1 VLTTPVVNIEMEP
14 SVGNSELRLL
24 RFIAERGPLTV
35 RSAHEGF
42 QQMMERLRKK
52 GLLAR
57 RDDGDGFQYFAVEA
71 PHEIART
78 AVHQFVTQALGGSLT
93 PLVSYLAEQTQLTEA
108 DRKELAD
115 LLEQLK

>member
-1 VLTTPVVNIEMEP
+1 M
-14 SVGNSELRLL
+14 
-24 RFIAERGPLTV
+24 TV
-35 RSAHEGF
+35 RSAHDGF
-42 QQMMERLRKK
+42 GEPLGLVRTTTQQMMERLRKK

-93 PLVSYLAEQTQLTEA
+93 PLVSYLAEQTELTEA